1 MSLAHFAGNRRL
13 GFLWHS
19 GRDHGQ
25 MTLRDVAGNSLAGY
39 RLVRRLGSG
48 SRADVFL
55 GAGETGPAVLK
66 VFHEDVDIESIGR
79 ELDALG
85 RLDSPHFL
93 KLRDVAN
100 TENDIPI
107 LIFERVQRGSVA
119 SLVRD
124 RDSLEKGEVVTL
136 LAPLA
141 GALPGLHRL
150 GVAHGRIGA
159 STLHL
164 GANGEPVLIG
174 FGHCELFAQNGS
186 IAAID
191 AEPAAE
197 RDRKALADLTV
208 ALLARV
214 RNAATEAAVVRLIEW
229 IDSASREYEF
239 VERLEARLFDFADP
253 IAIEFGP
260 GAPASTSL
268 PLRFG
273 STDRRLLAPDPTPVE
288 PPAEAAGLLA
298 RVDAMLRDN
307 PVEIFKRRAFAFAKG
322 VRKPFWFAAAGVIV
336 ALVLTLALLPQASP
350 PTPAAPAA
358 IPTRS
363 DPPPS
368 APALPVDPVLAL
380 PILLSARDQC
390 IREMSVLC
398 LDNVDDASSSAYSS
412 DAQLI
417 EQLQGG
423 TEIPQYALISA
434 PAPSLT
440 ETLGATAL
448 VSLGPNSNPASVL
461 MIRAKAGWRIRGYL
475 SGIQATG
482 SPESSG

>member
-1 MSLAHFAGNRRL
+1 
-13 GFLWHS
+13 
-19 GRDHGQ
+19 
-25 MTLRDVAGNSLAGY
+25 MTFRDVTGNSLAGY

-55 GAGETGPAVLK
+55 GAGETGPVALK
-66 VFHEDVDIESIGR
+66 VFHEDVDVESIGN

-93 KLRDVAN
+93 TLRDVAS
-100 TENDIPI
+100 TEKDVPI
-107 LIFERVQRGSVA
+107 LILERVQRGSVGA
-119 SLVRD
+119 LVRD

-141 GALPGLHRL
+141 GALPALHRL

-159 STLHL
+159 SSLHL

-174 FGHCELFAQNGS
+174 FGHCELFARDGS

-191 AEPAAE
+191 AQPAAE
-197 RDRKALADLTV
+197 RDRSALADLTI
-208 ALLARV
+208 ALLSRV
-214 RNAATEAAVVRLIEW
+214 RNAATDTPVVRLIEW
-229 IDSASREYEF
+229 IDSASREYELM
-239 VERLEARLFDFADP
+239 ERLEARLFDLADP

-260 GAPASTSL
+260 GAQASTGM

-273 STDRRLLAPDPTPVE
+273 SADRALPAPEPVPTPSPVE
-288 PPAEAAGLLA
+288 PDRVLA
-298 RVDAMLRDN
+298 RIDAILRDN
-307 PVEIFKRRAFAFAKG
+307 PIDVIRSRAFAFAKG
-322 VRKPFWFAAAGVIV
+322 VRKPFWFAAAGVVI
-336 ALVLTLALLPQASP
+336 ALVLTLALLPEGSSSEPVP
-350 PTPAAPAA
+350 PEAV
-358 IPTRS
+358 PTATVS
-363 DPPPS
+363 PPS
-368 APALPVDPVLAL
+368 APALPADPVLAL
-380 PILLSARDQC
+380 PILLTARAQC

-398 LDNVDDASSSAYSS
+398 LDGVDEASSSAYSS
-412 DAQLI
+412 DAELI

-423 TEIPQYALISA
+423 TEIPTSALISA
-434 PAPSLT
+434 AAPSLT

-448 VSLGPNSNPASVL
+448 VSLGPDSNPASVL

-482 SPESSG
+482 SPDSTG